1 MINVFRKI
9 DLERSINRLQASIPL
24 DPLSP
29 TGYADGP
36 LLLLGAICDICKA
49 ICDICKSHATEHPYV
64 ILHSA
69 RRLGLIRPYCYV
81 PYFSWD

>member
-9 DLERSINRLQASIPL
+9 DLERSMNRLQASIPL

-36 LLLLGAICDICKA
+36 LLLLGAICHIFT
-49 ICDICKSHATEHPYV
+49 SHATEHPYV

-69 RRLGLIRPYCYV
+69 RRLGLIRPYYYF

>member
-9 DLERSINRLQASIPL
+9 DLERSMNRLQASIPL

-36 LLLLGAICDICKA
+36 LLLLGA